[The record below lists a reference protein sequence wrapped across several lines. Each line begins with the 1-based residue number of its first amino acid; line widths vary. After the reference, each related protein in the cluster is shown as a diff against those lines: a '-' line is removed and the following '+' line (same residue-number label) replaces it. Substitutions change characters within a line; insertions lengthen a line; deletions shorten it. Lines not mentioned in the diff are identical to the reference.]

1 MQIIKCFF
9 YESKYLQV
17 LDENAQTKIINNLKT
32 EINKASVP
40 TKAILN
46 LVDAKCLIDYQKH
59 NSYLLYNRTNTVSF
73 DDQFLTWTSK
83 DFLEQINRALEK
95 TLLDKA
101 ILKQTSLSNYLLIFD
116 YGDEEKTKKANLFN
130 YLLKEKIALLTQQI
144 QQWEIQKK
152 EFLLYEKELLGNS
165 ACF

>member
-1 MQIIKCFF
+1 M
-9 YESKYLQV
+9 
-17 LDENAQTKIINNLKT
+17 DENAQTKIINNLKT

>member
-1 MQIIKCFF
+1 M
-9 YESKYLQV
+9 
-17 LDENAQTKIINNLKT
+17 
-32 EINKASVP
+32 
-40 TKAILN
+40 
-46 LVDAKCLIDYQKH
+46 
-59 NSYLLYNRTNTVSF
+59 
-73 DDQFLTWTSK
+73 
-83 DFLEQINRALEK
+83 EQINRALEK
-95 TLLDKA
+95 TLLDET
-101 ILKQTSLSNYLLIFD
+101 ILKQTSFSNYLLIFD

>member
-95 TLLDKA
+95 TLLDEA